1 MCYNIFK
8 LKVGTNLK
16 NKWRLQKMEIKIKY
30 NKKGFGPYSISFNNQ
45 TEAYDWIKYNDIE
58 ILEIIMG

>member
-1 MCYNIFK
+1 
-8 LKVGTNLK
+8 
-16 NKWRLQKMEIKIKY
+16 MEIKIKY
-30 NKKGFGPYSISFNNQ
+30 NKKGFGHYIISFNNQ

>member
-1 MCYNIFK
+1 ME
-8 LKVGTNLK
+8 VT
-16 NKWRLQKMEIKIKY
+16 KMEIKIKY
-30 NKKGFGPYSISFNNQ
+30 NKKGFGPYNISFNNQ

>member
-1 MCYNIFK
+1 
-8 LKVGTNLK
+8 
-16 NKWRLQKMEIKIKY
+16 MEIKIKY

-58 ILEIIMG
+58 ILEIIMGWEKGLESSTAEMKSKLWKH

>member
-1 MCYNIFK
+1 ME
-8 LKVGTNLK
+8 VT
-16 NKWRLQKMEIKIKY
+16 KMEIKIKY
-30 NKKGFGPYSISFNNQ
+30 NKKSFGPYSISFNNQ